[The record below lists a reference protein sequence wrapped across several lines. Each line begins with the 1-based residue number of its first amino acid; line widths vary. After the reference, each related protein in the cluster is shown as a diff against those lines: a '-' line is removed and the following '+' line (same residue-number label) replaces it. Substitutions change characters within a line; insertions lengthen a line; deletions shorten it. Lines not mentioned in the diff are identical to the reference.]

1 MFVDDPPNGG
11 NAYFYSPVLFKLEFG
26 FVQVAC
32 WAVPK
37 ILDQILLHLHSQL
50 AWVDVMLSIG
60 NTAGLFVPLDPVI
73 DSALTFR
80 VNHGNLRYG

>member
-1 MFVDDPPNGG
+1 MIRQMEEMLI
-11 NAYFYSPVLFKLEFG
+11 STVLGFG

-37 ILDQILLHLHSQL
+37 ILDQPLLHLHSKL

-80 VNHGNLRYG
+80 VNHGN